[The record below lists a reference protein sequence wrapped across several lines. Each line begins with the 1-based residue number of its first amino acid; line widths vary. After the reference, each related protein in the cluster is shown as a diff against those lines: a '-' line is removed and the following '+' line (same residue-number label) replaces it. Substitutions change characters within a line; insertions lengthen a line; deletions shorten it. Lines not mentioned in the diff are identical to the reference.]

1 MYGVTSI
8 VDFCHFAAS
17 EESWLSPSGSQQ
29 IVSQST
35 GKVAMLLMISL
46 YKLYI
51 TDMIEENELHCNNGI
66 YNNIV
71 CFTA

>member
-35 GKVAMLLMISL
+35 GKVAMLAC
-46 YKLYI
+46 
-51 TDMIEENELHCNNGI
+51 TN
-66 YNNIV
+66 
-71 CFTA
+71 FTSQI